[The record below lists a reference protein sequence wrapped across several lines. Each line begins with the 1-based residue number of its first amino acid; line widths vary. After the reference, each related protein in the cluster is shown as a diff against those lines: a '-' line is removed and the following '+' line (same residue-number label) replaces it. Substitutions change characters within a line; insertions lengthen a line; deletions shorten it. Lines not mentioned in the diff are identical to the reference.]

1 MGKRVVKELTYDA
14 PLEEVA
20 AMLTDPAFRERALEQ
35 MRVVRGSATVRDD
48 AGGHIVTIE
57 QVHSSS
63 GLPSFA
69 TKLVGEEIRIVQVE
83 SWRTLDHADVE
94 VSIPGKPGEMAG
106 TATLA
111 EVGGRTTERVDLE
124 VTVRI
129 PLVGGKIEGLVA
141 DMLGKALDAEHRAGV
156 EWLASR

>member
-14 PLEEVA
+14 SLEEVA
-20 AMLTDPAFRERALEQ
+20 AMLTDRAFRERVLER
-35 MRVVRGSATVRDD
+35 MHVVRGHVTVED
-48 AGGHIVTIE
+48 GVETIE
-57 QVHSSS
+57 QVQSSS

-69 TKLVGEEIRIVQVE
+69 TKLGGDEIRSVQVE
-83 SWRTLDHADVE
+83 AWRTPEHADVD
-94 VSIPGKPGEMAG
+94 VSIPGKPAEMAG
-106 TATLA
+106 TATLV
-111 EVGGRTTERVDLE
+111 ESGGRTTERVDLE
-124 VTVRI
+124 VTVRL

>member
-14 PLEEVA
+14 SLEEVS
-20 AMLTDPAFRERALEQ
+20 AMLTDPAFRERVLER
-35 MRVVRGSATVRDD
+35 MRVVRGSVTVED
-48 AGGHIVTIE
+48 GVVTID
-57 QVHSSS
+57 QVQASS

-83 SWRTLDHADVE
+83 AWRTREHADVE
-94 VSIPGKPGEMAG
+94 VTIPGKPGEMAG

-111 EVGGRTTERVDLE
+111 EAGGRTTERVDLE
-124 VTVRI
+124 VTVRL

-141 DMLGKALDAEHRAGV
+141 DMLGKALDTEHRTGV